1 MNNTL
6 MALCLGAAS
15 LAAQPAAAAADA
27 RQALP
32 AIGQQQ
38 LAALH
43 WQPLTPTVN
52 ESIVLDAASPRLD
65 TGLGEGP
72 VAAFTLPADRGTLD
86 ITLHSLVNE
95 HHQVF
100 APNVLI
106 LDERLQPAAFYPSE
120 TFPFAAGR
128 LLQADRLEGRL
139 TLAPMPGQ
147 QRIYMLVFTRDEDLA
162 RVTLMPHPAKV
173 HARALGNQPPAIA
186 DVVVAH
192 RPSGTLGL
200 RLVAEQRQGGT
211 PIGVSPSVV
220 AERAAVAPLA
230 ETDAYFNQAIRS
242 AVAGGDIDQALTLL
256 AEAERLGVTT
266 ARATFIEAAKP
277 R

>member
-6 MALCLGAAS
+6 MALCLGSAL
-15 LAAQPAAAAADA
+15 LAAQPVAAAEVPP
-27 RQALP
+27 ALP

-43 WQPLTPTVN
+43 WQPLAPTAH
-52 ESIVLDAASPRLD
+52 ERIVLDAASPRLD

-72 VAAFTLPADRGTLD
+72 VAAFALPADRGTLD
-86 ITLHSLVNE
+86 ITLHSLVSE
-95 HHQVF
+95 RHQVF

-120 TFPFAAGR
+120 AFPFASGR
-128 LLQADRLEGRL
+128 LLQADRLEGHITL
-139 TLAPMPGQ
+139 TPMPGQ
-147 QRIYMLVFTRDEDLA
+147 QRVYMLVFTRAEDLA

-186 DVVVAH
+186 DVPVVH
-192 RPSGTLGL
+192 RPAGTLGL
-200 RLVAEQRQGGT
+200 RLVAEQRQGVT
-211 PIGVSPSVV
+211 PLGVSPSVA

-230 ETDAYFNQAIRS
+230 ETESYFLRAIRT
-242 AVAGGDIDQALTLL
+242 AVAAGDIDQALSLL
-256 AEAERLGVTT
+256 AEAERLGVTR
-266 ARATFIEAAKP
+266 ARAGFVEAVQA